1 MLLDHGLY
9 TQLSNKFRYDYSDFW
24 LAIINRDVEQI
35 KAAADKLGVGE
46 LYGLFACMVTARCWM
61 VDISDNCDYHYA
73 FQIMELNS
81 EGIRY
86 CTKD

>member
-1 MLLDHGLY
+1 MLDHGLY

-24 LAIINRDVEQI
+24 LAIINRDVDQI

-61 VDISDNCDYHYA
+61 IHILYILLLWA
-73 FQIMELNS
+73 FQILELDS
-81 EGIRY
+81 EGSRY